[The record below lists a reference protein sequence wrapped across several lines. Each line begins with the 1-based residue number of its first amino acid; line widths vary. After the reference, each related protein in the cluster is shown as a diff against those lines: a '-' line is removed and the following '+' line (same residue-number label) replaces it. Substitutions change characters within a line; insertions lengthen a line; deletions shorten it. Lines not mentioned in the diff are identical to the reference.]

1 MRRSR
6 MMENWVFDVADSDF
20 ETAVIERSKTVP
32 VVIDFWAPWCGPCR
46 ILGPL
51 LERLAAEHEG
61 QFVLA
66 KVNVDDSPRLS
77 AAFGVRSIPMVL
89 GMRDGQIVNEF
100 VGALPES
107 AVRQFLSRVLPSPAE
122 KLVRSAEEKRA
133 AGALDEAEALLRRA
147 LDLDPRSDRAL
158 LTAAA
163 IHADRGQ
170 DAESLAMLER
180 VAPGTPVREEADQLA
195 AKIRI
200 RQAGTADVAALR
212 AKVEADPDDL
222 ESRFSLAQVLAAKS
236 DYDEALAQYL
246 EIVRRDRSFREDAA
260 RKAMLD
266 IFALLGSADE
276 RVERYRSELAKVLFS

>member
-1 MRRSR
+1 
-6 MMENWVFDVADSDF
+6 MMETWVFDVTDADF

-51 LERLAAEHEG
+51 LERITAEHEG
-61 QFVLA
+61 EFVLA

-77 AAFGVRSIPMVL
+77 GAFGVRSIPMVL
-89 GMRDGQIVNEF
+89 GMRDGQIVSEF

-122 KLVRSAEEKRA
+122 KLALGAEEKRA

-147 LDLDPRSDRAL
+147 LDADPRSDRAL
-158 LTAAA
+158 LTLAAT
-163 IHADRGQ
+163 HADRGR

-180 VAPGTPVREEADQLA
+180 VAPGTPFREQADQLA

-200 RQAGTADVAALR
+200 RQAGTADEPALR
-212 AKVEADPDDL
+212 AKLETDPGDL
-222 ESRFSLAQVLAAKS
+222 ESRFSLAQALAAKS
-236 DYDEALAQYL
+236 DYDQALAQYL
-246 EIVRRDRSFREDAA
+246 EIVRRDRSFRDDAA

-266 IFALLGSADE
+266 VFALLGSSDE
-276 RVERYRSELAKVLFS
+276 RVERYRSELAKILFR